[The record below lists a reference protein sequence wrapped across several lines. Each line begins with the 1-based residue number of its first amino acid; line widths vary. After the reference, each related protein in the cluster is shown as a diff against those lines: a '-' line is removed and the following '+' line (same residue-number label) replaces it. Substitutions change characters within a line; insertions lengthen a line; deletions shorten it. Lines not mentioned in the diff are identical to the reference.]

1 MMDEEKIQQAAN
13 NYVGHEPETDE
24 SCYVSAKRVAF
35 KDGAKWMQER
45 LVKNLW
51 HDVEEQPKEER
62 ILYIDKECNVYQ
74 CAYCIYKN
82 WRSFVDKNQVI
93 AWCYRKDILPK
104 VGEK

>member
-1 MMDEEKIQQAAN
+1 MTYEEIQQAAN

-51 HDVEEQPKEER
+51 HDASESPE
-62 ILYIDKECNVYQ
+62 LYKTIFVCNGNAGYTVLVSSSTKIPTDK
-74 CAYCIYKN
+74 K
-82 WRSFVDKNQVI
+82 
-93 AWCYRKDILPK
+93 WCYLEDILPNNK
-104 VGEK
+104 ERQHDR